1 MNTSN
6 KKFNKIVT
14 ALLALFFVNVTIG
27 QTKADLKVINEAQ
40 EIKTLF
46 IKSNPELA
54 DLILDS
60 YAYIIFPELKE
71 GTYAK
76 EGVSGNGAVYSNGKV
91 MGTAR
96 VTQPDSGFDLE
107 DKSFSELVLF
117 ENERQFERL
126 KEGNLKLVTD
136 MHGVMMEKGQTKSMQ
151 FREGLTVVTMPH
163 KKAQIDISVDGQSF
177 VFNKF
182 K

>member
-1 MNTSN
+1 MNSN
-6 KKFNKIVT
+6 NKSLKNTFTAFIV
-14 ALLALFFVNVTIG
+14 LFFVTISIG
-27 QTKADLKVINEAQ
+27 QTKADLKVISNAE
-40 EIKTLF
+40 ETKTTF

-60 YAYIIFPELKE
+60 HAYVIFPELKE

-76 EGVSGNGAVYSNGKV
+76 EGVSGKGAVYSNGKV
-91 MGTAR
+91 IGIAQ

-107 DKSFSELVLF
+107 GQTFSELVLF
-117 ENERQFERL
+117 ENETQFERM
-126 KEGNLKLVTD
+126 KEDNLKLITD

-151 FREGLTVVTMPH
+151 FRDGMTVVTMPH
-163 KKAQIDISVDGQSF
+163 NQAQIEITVAGQSF
-177 VFNKF
+177 SFKKF

>member
-1 MNTSN
+1 M
-6 KKFNKIVT
+6 
-14 ALLALFFVNVTIG
+14 
-27 QTKADLKVINEAQ
+27 
-40 EIKTLF
+40 
-46 IKSNPELA
+46 A
-54 DLILDS
+54 DLILEAH
-60 YAYIIFPELKE
+60 AYIIFPELKE

-91 MGTAR
+91 IGTAR
-96 VTQPDSGFDLE
+96 VTQPDSGFDLD

-136 MHGVMMEKGQTKSMQ
+136 MHGVMMEKGQTKSIQ
-151 FREGLTVVTMPH
+151 FRDGMTVVTMPH

-177 VFNKF
+177 AFNKF